1 MPSPKNFLIITQ
13 VFSPDPAAVGQ
24 YFDEAAQAI
33 AGTGAEVT
41 VLTANRGY
49 DNPDECFAAHEDRD
63 GIRIRRL
70 PLSSFGKAS
79 IPVRIFAQLS
89 FLVQCILRGL
99 FTPKLTDL
107 LVSTSPPMAAITAV
121 IIGLFRPKLK
131 VHYWVMDINPDQAV
145 VLGAF
150 GARHPLVLALDWLN
164 RRILQRADSVIA
176 LDRFMA
182 ERLLAKLTQKAGGSS
197 QKPDEGRQRDTGTQ
211 QVYPERAKVEE
222 SRRQRGE
229 RGTNNSALSPQ
240 VSPLSPQASPLSPQA
255 SPLSP
260 QVSALSPQASPLSPQ
275 ASALSPQASP
285 LSPQVSPLSPQVSA
299 LSPQVS
305 ALTILPPWPMDDYL
319 ETVPHADNPFR
330 KAQGWGDKFVV
341 MYSGNH
347 SLVHPLDTILD
358 AAEALKEDP
367 RFVFVFIG
375 GGKGKQAI
383 EERILKPED
392 RDLKPEEKAHCLN
405 AQHSPLNPQP
415 SALSSQPSIVSL
427 PYQPLDQ
434 IRYSLSAADLHIVSL
449 GDNMSGIV
457 HPCKIYG
464 ALSIGRPVLA
474 LGPKESYLNDIVETE
489 SGERREE
496 TRETS
501 GIGWAI
507 EHGDVAAA
515 VAALKEAAGQTQQ
528 ERAGIGR
535 RAKQIATEKFGRS
548 TLVAKFLDTVLR

>member
-1 MPSPKNFLIITQ
+1 MPSHKNFLIITQ

-33 AGTGAEVT
+33 AGSGADVT

-49 DNPDECFAAHEDRD
+49 DNPDERFAAREDRD

-164 RRILQRADSVIA
+164 RRILKRADSVIA

-182 ERLLAKLTQKAGGSS
+182 DRMRAKLT
-197 QKPDEGRQRDTGTQ
+197 KPET
-211 QVYPERAKVEE
+211 EL
-222 SRRQRGE
+222 RR
-229 RGTNNSALSPQ
+229 PI
-240 VSPLSPQASPLSPQA
+240 
-255 SPLSP
+255 
-260 QVSALSPQASPLSPQ
+260 
-275 ASALSPQASP
+275 
-285 LSPQVSPLSPQVSA
+285 
-299 LSPQVS
+299 
-305 ALTILPPWPMDDYL
+305 TILPPWPMDDYL
-319 ETVPHADNPFR
+319 ETVEHSENSFR
-330 KAQGWGDKFVV
+330 KEQGWGDKFVV

-358 AAEALKEDP
+358 AAEALKADP

-383 EERILKPED
+383 EERMLKPED
-392 RDLKPEEKAHCLN
+392 RGLKPEGKAYALN
-405 AQHSPLNPQP
+405 SRPAPLSSQSSALPSQF

-464 ALSIGRPVLA
+464 ALSIGRPVLT
-474 LGPKESYLNDIVETE
+474 LGPKDSYLNDIVAPNPP
-489 SGERREE
+489 SAI
-496 TRETS
+496 S
-501 GIGWAI
+501 HPAVGWSI
-507 EHGDVAAA
+507 EHGDVTAA
-515 VAALKEAAGQTQQ
+515 VAALKAAADQTHK
-528 ERAGIGR
+528 ERAAIGR
-535 RAKQIATEKFGRS
+535 RAQQVATEKFGREQ
-548 TLVAKFLDTVLR
+548 LVEQFLDTILDE